1 MIVGCGFSVG
11 LRRTGVSF
19 AFQSLVADDGH
30 KRGIRFDHAF
40 AADALLDVVHAD
52 AGSDG
57 FEEVPR
63 GLGHDVAATDALR
76 LVVGHEVE
84 EHVLLDGVSVVVDDF
99 QGEGVPEGI
108 GSLLFKSLDVVV
120 VGAEHQVGLFSAVEF
135 PQFIVGP
142 ELGGRELE
150 GIHAEGDKV
159 VQIGGERTAAGGSG
173 EEVCASGTDQVSK
186 FFNGDF
192 VAFQMGERHGVEEIP
207 VVLQGHFEWVLSQQV
222 FHDEHA
228 LGEFLR
234 GMPFEQD
241 FRFHL

>member
-1 MIVGCGFSVG
+1 MLKGLTEKPQPTIVDCGFSVG
-11 LRRTGVSF
+11 LRGTGVSF

-99 QGEGVPEGI
+99 QGEGVLEGI

-120 VGAEHQVGLFSAVEF
+120 VGAEHQVGLLNFRNSSSGQNWVAVN
-135 PQFIVGP
+135 
-142 ELGGRELE
+142 LRESTP
-150 GIHAEGDKV
+150 K
-159 VQIGGERTAAGGSG
+159 
-173 EEVCASGTDQVSK
+173 GT
-186 FFNGDF
+186 
-192 VAFQMGERHGVEEIP
+192 R
-207 VVLQGHFEWVLSQQV
+207 WC
-222 FHDEHA
+222 
-228 LGEFLR
+228 R
-234 GMPFEQD
+234 
-241 FRFHL
+241 